1 MKTKVLVLVM
11 TLLGLNVVYANDLYL
26 DQDGNSS
33 TIEIIQEGSDNRIGA
48 ELTPLVLNGAS
59 QDVYIK
65 QQGDGNVLTGSI
77 VGDAATVSNI
87 VVGSNNTQTINCTGC
102 DSAVINNTITG
113 DNNVTTQTLGA
124 AGTQYS
130 KLTITGD
137 YNEVTHTASGGSHR
151 ADITLTGSGASG
163 SPNVVSVTQS
173 GALQQQAIINATGNG
188 ININVNQSN

>member
-1 MKTKVLVLVM
+1 MKTKVIVFVM
-11 TLLGLNVVYANDLYL
+11 ALLGLNVVHANDLYL

-48 ELTPLVLNGAS
+48 ELTPFTLSGAS

-65 QQGDGNVLTGSI
+65 QQGDSNVLTGSI
-77 VGDAATVSNI
+77 TGDAVTLSNV
-87 VVGSNNTQTINCTGC
+87 VVGSNNTQSINCAGC

-113 DNNVTTQTLGA
+113 DNNTTTQNLGA
-124 AGTQYS
+124 AGNQYS

-137 YNEVTHTASGGSHR
+137 YNEVTHTASGGPHR
-151 ADITLTGSGASG
+151 ADVTLTGSGASG

-173 GALQQQAIINATGNG
+173 GTLQQQAIINAVGNG
-188 ININVNQSN
+188 INISVTQSN